1 MLEKI
6 KFPTVGYSDVR
17 IEDVFETKIQ
27 FKNGDLLSAQS
38 IQSMGA
44 FIRLYQGHKW
54 FYHATTDVENL
65 QTVMD
70 DFSLEVKEFS
80 SEKTTPFPSRKNSQ
94 FKERRYSHLS
104 SKNISL
110 EIKKN
115 LCEKLYH
122 LSKQFPEI
130 KDLMIVYKDQYKVK
144 HFKSSDSVEF
154 DYDYNQAGLS
164 VSYELEREGK
174 VFSDRFIS
182 FFHDFRNKESE
193 IGTQFIENIKESLRF
208 LEADSV
214 TPGDYPVILS
224 PIVTGV
230 FTHESFGHKS
240 EADFMIGDEKMI
252 KEWAIGTKVASE
264 MVSIV
269 DEGMSFMS
277 TGYCPIDDEGNIKK
291 KTYLITKGIL
301 TGRLHSSTT
310 AMALE
315 EENTGNAR
323 GMNFEFE
330 PIVRM
335 TNTYIENGHQSLEEL
350 IRPIKKGLYIKD
362 FYHGSGLSTFTIAP
376 SKCYLIV
383 DGKISDPIKVAVI
396 SGSVFETLNNIEGI
410 ANDFTVYSSALGGCG
425 KNDQWPLPVADGG
438 PSILVS
444 KMQVS

>member
-1 MLEKI
+1 MLQKI
-6 KFPTVGYSDVR
+6 KFPSVGYSDVR

-27 FKNGDLLSAQS
+27 LKNGEILCAQNIQS
-38 IQSMGA
+38 IGA
-44 FIRLYQGHKW
+44 FIRIYQGNKW
-54 FYHATTDVENL
+54 FYHATTDLENL
-65 QTVMD
+65 QTIID
-70 DFSLEVKEFS
+70 DFSCDTKEFS
-80 SEKTTPFPSRKNSQ
+80 NEKMMPFDPRTKSQ
-94 FKERRYSHLS
+94 FKERRYRELS

-110 EIKKN
+110 EAKKN
-115 LCEKLYH
+115 LCEKLHY
-122 LSKQFPEI
+122 LSKQFLEI

-144 HFKSSDSVEF
+144 YFKSSDDVEF

-164 VSYELEREGK
+164 VSYKLERETK

-182 FFHDFRNKESE
+182 FFHDFRNKELE
-193 IGTQFIENIKESLRF
+193 IENAFIENIKESLRF
-208 LEADSV
+208 LEADSI
-214 TPGDYPVILS
+214 TPGEYPVILS

-269 DEGMSFMS
+269 DEGMSFMT
-277 TGYCPIDDEGNIKK
+277 TGYCPIDDEGNVKK
-291 KTYLITKGIL
+291 KTYLITRGIL
-301 TGRLHSSTT
+301 TGRLHSATT
-310 AMALE
+310 AMALD

-323 GMNFEFE
+323 AMNFEFE

-335 TNTYIENGHQSLEEL
+335 TNTYIENGHQSLEDL
-350 IRPIKKGLYIKD
+350 IKPIKKGLYIKD

-376 SKCYLIV
+376 SKCYMIV
-383 DGKISDPIKVAVI
+383 DGKISNPIKVAVL
-396 SGSVFETLNNIEGI
+396 SGSVFETLNNIDGV
-410 ANDFTVYSSALGGCG
+410 ANDFKVYSSALGGCG